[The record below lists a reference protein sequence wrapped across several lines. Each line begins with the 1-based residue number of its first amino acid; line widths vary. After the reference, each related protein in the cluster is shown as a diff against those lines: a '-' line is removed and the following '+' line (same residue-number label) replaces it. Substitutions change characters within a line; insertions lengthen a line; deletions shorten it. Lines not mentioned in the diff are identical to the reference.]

1 MIETLSI
8 PAGIMAGDAMM
19 KAADVSLA
27 AAQAVCA
34 GKFIVAV
41 SGDVAAVKA
50 SLQAGK
56 ELAGATLVDSMIIAN
71 VDGQVPLAMNA
82 CNEVNKVDALG
93 VLETF
98 SLCAAVLAADA
109 AVKAADVRLIEIRL
123 GRGLGG
129 KSFVIL
135 TGDVAAVTAAVKA
148 AEGADEV
155 QGLMSQSVVIPS
167 AHPEIIKAII

>member
-1 MIETLSI
+1 
-8 PAGIMAGDAMM
+8 M